1 LVAREIS
8 APSSYVTLILKQHLM
23 NKMVSLKLILN
34 ITVTLLVFLS
44 ACSREDSKSPPTM
57 VPGLTENIVPIDTND
72 APKIEH
78 NAGSVDRIPTEP
90 SQRETHDWSQVA
102 KDESNGQFQLGLW
115 LRVDKVPIGE
125 TIELKA
131 KIKNLSSSEQQ
142 YTMWAVGDP
151 DLYIRI
157 VENQDKG
164 TDEIY
169 LFSNDD
175 TTPLFDG
182 ITLGTMQP
190 QQTFERT
197 VVWDLHIPVDNVP
210 TQVPTGTYIIEV
222 DFFPGAQNKGPTGN
236 VLRITYP
243 IEIINGD

>member
-1 LVAREIS
+1 
-8 APSSYVTLILKQHLM
+8 M
-23 NKMVSLKLILN
+23 NKIVFLKLILS
-34 ITVTLLVFLS
+34 IAVTLLVFLL
-44 ACSREDSKSPPTM
+44 ACSREDLKPSATMIPGPTK
-57 VPGLTENIVPIDTND
+57 NIVPIGTND
-72 APKIEH
+72 ATKIEA
-78 NAGSVDRIPTEP
+78 NSGSVHPIPTET

-182 ITLGTMQP
+182 ITLGTMQA

-197 VVWDLHIPVDNVP
+197 VVWDLHIPVDNVH
-210 TQVPTGTYIIEV
+210 TQVPIGTYAIEV
-222 DFFPGAQNKGPTGN
+222 EFFPGAQTKGPTGD